1 MMKNFELNNWI
12 EFVRGAFPKFNPL
25 SSQLMMEAWQEVL
38 KYATL
43 DQAKLAVRQY
53 ILEISSKYE
62 PQPKDIKELLKANK
76 PNVIDLTIKEEKKC
90 ELDYDLRYQKLDK
103 EQGNMHW
110 LVPHYQEVW
119 REIQQG
125 KYPFVRDCR
134 SPSHEEFREAMKRYA
149 QNKWGRWYFCE
160 SENDIKAMTPEQQE
174 ALRQRCLETMP
185 MMNNIF
191 KRFN

>member
-1 MMKNFELNNWI
+1 MKHYEYENWVQ
-12 EFVRGAFPKFNPL
+12 FVKGAFPNFDP
-25 SSQLMMEAWQEVL
+25 STSELMMSAWQEVL
-38 KYATL
+38 KYVTL
-43 DQAKLAVRQY
+43 EQAKLAVRQY
-53 ILEISSKYE
+53 IIEVSSKFA

-174 ALRQRCLETMP
+174 ALRQRCLETKP